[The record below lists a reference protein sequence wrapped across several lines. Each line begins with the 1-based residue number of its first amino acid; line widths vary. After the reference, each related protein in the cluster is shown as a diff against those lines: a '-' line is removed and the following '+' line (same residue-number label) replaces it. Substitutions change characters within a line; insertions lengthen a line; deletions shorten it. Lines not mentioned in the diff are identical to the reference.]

1 MGNRVFS
8 ERSLLIFGAHPDDAV
23 LGAGA
28 FIAQC
33 VRDGIRVR
41 IITLSSGELA
51 GIPVD
56 REAEDRSAAKILGAE
71 IAFSRL
77 ADSAIT
83 RPDVIRIIAAELART
98 RDPLMVLAHDPDD
111 EHQDHVTVGRAAAV
125 ACRGV
130 ANLLFYE
137 GPSSDRFHAQC
148 TTKCDD
154 SWQQKM
160 AAIAC
165 YESQPIRKLIEWADA
180 TGRYR
185 AWPRHVGSRCE
196 AFRMHHADLASLSD
210 RFDNKSVQTVSDEF
224 STTRTR

>member
-1 MGNRVFS
+1 VSS
-8 ERSLLIFGAHPDDAV
+8 ERSILVFGAHPDDAV

-33 VRDGIRVR
+33 VHDGIKAK
-41 IITLSSGELA
+41 ILTLSSGELA
-51 GIPVD
+51 GTPID
-56 REAEDRSAAKILGAE
+56 REAEDRRAAKILGAE

-77 ADSAIT
+77 PDSAMT
-83 RPDVIRIIAAELART
+83 RPEVIRIIAAELKRT

-154 SWQQKM
+154 SWAQKM
-160 AAIAC
+160 AAIAS
-165 YESQPIRKLIEWADA
+165 YESQPVRKLIEWADA

-196 AFRMHHADLASLSD
+196 AFRMHHADLASLSG
-210 RFDNKSVQTVSDEF
+210 RFESKTVQTVSDDF
-224 STTRTR
+224 STTRAR